1 MVFFIGVIQVKS
13 IWEQKEEKEQV
24 KEKPT
29 KTKSRGTKTTNK
41 HLFKRFTSEKALEE
55 CLDWYAQKGCAYH
68 VISMGDIDSL
78 SFLKWALR
86 QTKVK
91 KLIVST
97 WCMSLQDCDQF
108 EQWLDIGVIENIDF
122 YVGEI
127 FPGSYSR
134 EYKKLKEICSKY
146 EGSVCVFRNHSKI
159 FAGYGDNFNF
169 VIESSA
175 NINTNPR
182 TEQTVITIDD
192 GLVDFYTDFFSK
204 IKSFDKSS

>member
-1 MVFFIGVIQVKS
+1 
-13 IWEQKEEKEQV
+13 
-24 KEKPT
+24 
-29 KTKSRGTKTTNK
+29 
-41 HLFKRFTSEKALEE
+41 
-55 CLDWYAQKGCAYH
+55 
-68 VISMGDIDSL
+68 MGDIDSL
-78 SFLKWALR
+78 SFLKWILR

-108 EQWLDIGVIENIDF
+108 EQWLDIGVIEKINF

-146 EGSVCVFRNHSKI
+146 GGSVYVFRNHSKI
-159 FAGYGDNFNF
+159 FAGYGENFNF

-182 TEQTVITIDD
+182 TEQTVVTIDD
-192 GLVDFYTDFFSK
+192 YLVDFYTDFFSK
-204 IKSFDKSS
+204 IKSFDK